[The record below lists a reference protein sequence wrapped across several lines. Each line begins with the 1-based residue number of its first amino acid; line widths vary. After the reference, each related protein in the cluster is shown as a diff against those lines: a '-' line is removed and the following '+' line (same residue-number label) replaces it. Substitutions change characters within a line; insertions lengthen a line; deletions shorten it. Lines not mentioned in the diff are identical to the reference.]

1 MADDTLP
8 PLPKGASMD
17 SMPPLPQGASM
28 DAALPLPK
36 GATQERQAPGMDL
49 TQKEDKKS
57 LWERTKDVA
66 TESGVGGVVGFF
78 TPELLTGAGM
88 AASAFPLTAP
98 AGPPLMYLGQM
109 ARGARFAEAGLG
121 ALAGGGGEVAAQTSE
136 AAGQSRSAQEAWR
149 LAGGVVTPTFA
160 NSMKYV
166 AGKLV
171 GLTGVAT
178 KTDVS
183 GLVSAMAKDAG
194 IPEEKLSGQQRKYLE
209 GLAERMRGGAKSEDF
224 AKQTYSRLEQGA
236 EQIVDNYN
244 FQAKQLENQ
253 ADAIVKAAE
262 TAKAGRVAGAQQQA
276 TALQAQF
283 ESASKNLKDLA
294 RQRAANILKNADA
307 LAAKNRSYVAN
318 QSQSVRQIQEIDIQA
333 MLKQAQTEAQ
343 NIINDAARRSDKLR
357 DVAQRTAARGEQRM
371 GEARSGVSAV
381 GQAQTPT
388 QTGTSIRD
396 TVMPIF
402 ENLKKV
408 RADNATKNKGDA
420 FSFALQKEQAGQRV
434 EQTSAFGK
442 AMKEIDGAI
451 TSPETGLTN
460 APVDAVKNQLLQVK
474 RALDPRKVDEATGTV
489 VGKPVSFE
497 GLETLRRFLRDRSY
511 GLPAEGFDAIGQQQA
526 GKLADA
532 VEQIQREFSP
542 SIGKFLEQYKA
553 DSEPLRAFKTK
564 LGEAVVGKEQFDM
577 GRFASDP
584 AGLAS
589 KFFKTET
596 GVKDLVTL
604 LGGDAAK
611 AETIARGY
619 VGDQLRSADS
629 KLIQRKIVEWR
640 DWLPQF
646 PRLQAELTAAEQRL
660 AQAER
665 TGGKREKLT
674 ERLRTEARELPGKA
688 SEAASKLE
696 TDVLEAG
703 KKRIVEAA
711 ETQGKAEVAAAEKEA
726 TRLRGEAKKLSAEGE
741 RIKSDIL
748 GKKFDVRRVEQI
760 ILGGDKN
767 LWKEIGPIVAA
778 DPQAKE
784 ATAKAISQVLAEKA
798 PKSPRAVVEI
808 YQKDIRPAIE
818 STGIMDARGLAA
830 LDKQIDE
837 IRRTVDPTQ
846 REKLTATLVR
856 ALRYGLITEAA
867 RVPSALMGQ

>member
-1 MADDTLP
+1 MAEDTLP

-17 SMPPLPQGASM
+17 TMPPLPQGASM
-28 DAALPLPK
+28 DAVPPLPK
-36 GATQERQAPGMDL
+36 GATQERRAPGMDL

-66 TESGVGGVVGFF
+66 TEGGLGAVAGYFA
-78 TPELLTGAGM
+78 PELLTGAGL
-88 AASAFPLTAP
+88 AASAFPPTAP
-98 AGPPLMYLGQM
+98 AGPPLLYAGQM

-121 ALAGGGGEVAAQTSE
+121 ALAGAGGEVAAQTSE
-136 AAGQSRSAQEAWR
+136 AAGQGKAAQEAWR
-149 LAGGVVTPTFA
+149 LAGGVVTPSFA
-160 NSMKYV
+160 NSMKYF

-171 GLTGVAT
+171 GMTGVAT

-183 GLVSAMAKDAG
+183 GLVSALAKDAG
-194 IPEEKLSGQQRKYLE
+194 IPEEKLSAQQRKYLE
-209 GLAERMRGGAKSEDF
+209 GLAERIRGGAKSEDF

-244 FQAKQLENQ
+244 FQAKQLEAQ
-253 ADAIVKAAE
+253 ADAVVKAAE
-262 TAKAGRVAGAQQQA
+262 TARAGRVAGAQQQA
-276 TALQAQF
+276 MALQAQF
-283 ESASKNLKDLA
+283 ETASKNLKALA
-294 RQRAANILKNADA
+294 QQRAANILKNADA
-307 LAAKNRSYVAN
+307 LAAQNRSYVAN
-318 QSQSVRQIQEIDIQA
+318 QSQAVRQIQEVDIQA
-333 MLKQAQTEAQ
+333 MLKQARTEAQ
-343 NIINDAARRSDKLR
+343 NIVNDAERRASKLR

-371 GEARSGVSAV
+371 TEARGGVSAI
-381 GQAQTPT
+381 GEAQTPT

-396 TVMPIF
+396 TVMPVF
-402 ENLKKV
+402 EKLKAT

-420 FSFALQKEQAGQRV
+420 FSFALTKEKAGQRV
-434 EQTSAFGK
+434 DQTNSFK
-442 AMKEIDGAI
+442 SAMKEIDSAI

-474 RALDPRKVDEATGTV
+474 RALDPRRVDEATGTI

-542 SIGKFLEQYKA
+542 GIGKFLEQYKA

-596 GVKDLVTL
+596 GVKDLVNL
-604 LGGDAAK
+604 LGGDAAMT
-611 AETIARGY
+611 ETIARGY
-619 VGDQLRSADS
+619 VGDQLRNASS
-629 KLIQRKIVEWR
+629 KQIQQKIVEWR

-665 TGGKREKLT
+665 TGAKRTKLT
-674 ERLRTEARELPGKA
+674 ETLRDEARALPGKA

-696 TDVLEAG
+696 SDVLGAAQ
-703 KKRIVEAA
+703 KRIVSKAEEA
-711 ETQGKAEVAAAEKEA
+711 GKAEVSAAEKEA

-741 RIKSDIL
+741 RIKTDIL

-760 ILGGDKN
+760 ILAGDKN

-778 DPQAKE
+778 DTDAKI
-784 ATAKAISQVLAEKA
+784 ATSKAIAQVLADKA

-837 IRRTVDPTQ
+837 IRRTVDPTR
-846 REKLTATLVR
+846 REQLTDALIR
-856 ALRYGLITEAA
+856 AVRYGLTAEAA
-867 RVPSALMGQ
+867 RVPPAMMGQ

>member
-1 MADDTLP
+1 MAEDTLP

-17 SMPPLPQGASM
+17 TVP
-28 DAALPLPK
+28 PLPK
-36 GATQERQAPGMDL
+36 GAAMDAVPPLPSGATQERPQPAMDL

-66 TESGVGGVVGFF
+66 SEAGVGGVIGYF

-88 AASAFPLTAP
+88 AASAFPPTAP
-98 AGPPLMYLGQM
+98 AGPPLMYMGQM

-136 AAGQSRSAQEAWR
+136 AAGQSKTAQESWR

-160 NSMKYV
+160 NSMKYF

-194 IPEEKLSGQQRKYLE
+194 IPEEKLSSQQRKYLE
-209 GLAERMRGGAKSEDF
+209 GLAERIRGGAKSSEF
-224 AKQTYSRLEQGA
+224 AQQTYSRLEKGA

-244 FQAKQLENQ
+244 FQASQLESQ
-253 ADAIVKAAE
+253 ANAIVKAAE
-262 TAKAGRVAGAQQQA
+262 TARTTRNAAAQQEA
-276 TALQAQF
+276 MSLQAQF
-283 ESASKNLKDLA
+283 ETASKNLKALA
-294 RQRAANILKNADA
+294 QQRAANILKNADA
-307 LAAKNRSYVAN
+307 LAAQNRSYVAN

-333 MLKQAQTEAQ
+333 MLKQARTEAQ
-343 NIINDAARRSDKLR
+343 GIINDAERRASKLR
-357 DVAQRTAARGEQRM
+357 DVATRTAARTEQRT
-371 GEARSGVSAV
+371 GEAQARVSAI

-402 ENLKKV
+402 ERLKTT

-420 FSFALQKEQAGQRV
+420 FSYALQKEQAGQRV
-434 EQTSAFGK
+434 EQTSSFKG
-442 AMKEIDGAI
+442 AMKEIDAAI
-451 TSPETGLTN
+451 TSPDTGLTN

-474 RALDPRKVDEATGTV
+474 RALDPRRVDEATGTI

-511 GLPAEGFDAIGQQQA
+511 GLPAEGFDAIGQIQA

-532 VEQIQREFSP
+532 VEKIQREFSP

-604 LGGDAAK
+604 LGGDASK
-611 AETIARGY
+611 AESIARGY
-619 VGDQLRSADS
+619 VGDQLRNADS

-665 TGGKREKLT
+665 TGAKRTKLT
-674 ERLRTEARELPGKA
+674 ETLREEARALPGTA

-696 TDVLEAG
+696 SDVLGAAQ
-703 KKRIVEAA
+703 KRIVSKAEEA
-711 ETQGKAEVAAAEKEA
+711 GKAEVTAAEKEA

-741 RIKSDIL
+741 RIKNDIL

-778 DPQAKE
+778 DTDAKI
-784 ATAKAISQVLAEKA
+784 ATAKAIEQVIAEKT

-818 STGIMDARGLAA
+818 STGIMDARGLAG

-837 IRRTVDPTQ
+837 IRRTVDPTR
-846 REKLTATLVR
+846 REQLTDALIR
-856 ALRYGLITEAA
+856 AVRYGLTAEAA
-867 RVPSALMGQ
+867 RVPPAMMGQ